1 MHIVSSGDV
10 PLQTRFTKSRIGAR
24 VGQTVSVSNKPRTG
38 LAIAGLS
45 LGTALNPLNSSMIA
59 VALVVLRADFGLDV
73 ATVTWVITSFYLSSA
88 AGQPLMGR
96 LADRFGPRRMFTV
109 GMALVAATCAL
120 APFSPNFALLC
131 VARAVMALGTAA
143 AYPSAVVMVGAIA
156 QRAGQESSRPL
167 GRIQMANT
175 SAAAVGPVV
184 GGLLVGLVGWEALFV
199 LNVPLAVAALL
210 IVRRMAPPDQ
220 ARERG
225 TVGELLKSSDIPGI
239 LGFVGSLLLV
249 MMALLD
255 VAPGYRWWLL
265 AAGTVIAGLFV
276 WRELRFSPP
285 FLDLR
290 LLGRNRPLMLVYLG
304 FAVFSSVYYFVFF
317 GLPQLLQEAGGY
329 DPGLVGLLMLPLAT
343 MSVLATPW
351 AVRAMGRFGVRRV
364 LLAGVVLLTVV
375 AALMWLLT
383 GSLAIPLVV
392 ALTAL
397 MGVPYGVVGIAS
409 NQGMFVSTQP
419 QERGVAAGIYQTCR
433 YVGAITATVLIGVFA
448 SDGVDQAGWGL
459 MVAAMLL
466 LSAVAFAVTLFWRQ
480 RPE

>member
-1 MHIVSSGDV
+1 MH
-10 PLQTRFTKSRIGAR
+10 
-24 VGQTVSVSNKPRTG
+24 QTVSVSNKPRTG
-38 LAIAGLS
+38 LAVAGLS

-73 ATVTWVITSFYLSSA
+73 ATVTWVVTSFYLSSA

-96 LADRFGPRRMFTV
+96 LADRFGPRRMFML
-109 GMALVAATCAL
+109 GMALVAVTCAL

-131 VARAVMALGTAA
+131 VARAVMALGTAT
-143 AYPSAVVMVGAIA
+143 AYPSAVVMVGDIA
-156 QRAGQESSRPL
+156 HRARLESARPL

-175 SAAAVGPVV
+175 SAAAVGPVL
-184 GGLLVGLVGWEALFV
+184 GGLLVGFVGWEALFLV
-199 LNVPLAVAALL
+199 NVPLALAALL
-210 IVRRMAPPDQ
+210 IVRQTAPADT

-225 TVGELLKSSDIPGI
+225 SLAELLRDSDIPGI
-239 LGFVGSLLLV
+239 LAFVSSLLLV

-255 VAPGYRWWLL
+255 VAPGYRWYLL
-265 AAGTVIAGLFV
+265 GAGTAVAALFA

-290 LLGRNRPLMLVYLG
+290 LLGRNRPLMLVYVG
-304 FAVFSSVYYFVFF
+304 FALFNGVYYFVFF

-329 DPGLVGLLMLPLAT
+329 DPGLVGLLMLPMAT
-343 MSVLATPW
+343 LSVLATPW

-364 LLAGVVLLTVV
+364 MIAGVVLLTGA
-375 AALMWLLT
+375 AALTWLLT
-383 GSLAIPLVV
+383 ESLAIPLVL

-397 MGVPYGVVGIAS
+397 IGIPYGVVSIAS

-419 QERGVAAGIYQTCR
+419 QERGVAAGIFQTCR

-448 SDGVDQAGWGL
+448 GGGVDQESWGQ
-459 MVAAMLL
+459 MVLAMLV
-466 LSAVAFAVTLFWRQ
+466 LSAVVFGVTLLWRE
-480 RPE
+480 RTD

>member
-1 MHIVSSGDV
+1 V
-10 PLQTRFTKSRIGAR
+10 R
-24 VGQTVSVSNKPRTG
+24 QTVSVSNKPRTG
-38 LAIAGLS
+38 LAVAGLS

-73 ATVTWVITSFYLSSA
+73 ATVTWVITSFYLASA

-96 LADRFGPRRMFTV
+96 LADRFGPRRMFMLGMGTV
-109 GMALVAATCAL
+109 AITCAL

-131 VARAVMALGTAA
+131 VARAVMALGTAT
-143 AYPSAVVMVGAIA
+143 AYPSAVVMIGAIA
-156 QRAGQESSRPL
+156 QRAGTESSRPL

-175 SAAAVGPVV
+175 SAAAVGPVA
-184 GGLLVGLVGWEALFV
+184 GGLLVGQVGWEALFLV
-199 LNVPLAVAALL
+199 NVPLALAALF
-210 IVRRMAPPDQ
+210 IVRKVAPADGV
-220 ARERG
+220 RERG
-225 TVGELLKSSDIPGI
+225 SLARLAKDSDIPGI
-239 LGFVGSLLLV
+239 AAFVGSLLLV

-255 VAPGYRWWLL
+255 VAPGCRWWMLG
-265 AAGTVIAGLFV
+265 AGTAIAALFV

-329 DPGLVGLLMLPLAT
+329 DPGLVGLLMLPLAA

-351 AVRAMGRFGVRRV
+351 AVRAMGKFGVRPV
-364 LLAGVVLLTVV
+364 LIAGVVLLTMV

-383 GSLAIPLVV
+383 GSLAIPLVL
-392 ALTAL
+392 ALTTL
-397 MGVPYGVVGIAS
+397 MGIPYGAVGIAT
-409 NQGMFVSTQP
+409 NQGMFLSVRP

-448 SDGVDQAGWGL
+448 GGGVDQASWGL
-459 MVAAMLL
+459 MVLAMLA
-466 LSAVAFAVTLFWRQ
+466 LSAVAFGVTLLWRA
-480 RPE
+480 PKA

>member
-1 MHIVSSGDV
+1 
-10 PLQTRFTKSRIGAR
+10 
-24 VGQTVSVSNKPRTG
+24 VSNKPRTG
-38 LAIAGLS
+38 LAVAGLS

-73 ATVTWVITSFYLSSA
+73 ATVTWVITSFYLASA

-96 LADRFGPRRMFTV
+96 LADRFGPRRMFTL
-109 GMALVAATCAL
+109 GMGAVAITCAL

-131 VARAVMALGTAA
+131 VARAVMALGTAT
-143 AYPSAVVMVGAIA
+143 AYPSAVVMIGAIA
-156 QRAGQESSRPL
+156 QRAGTESSRPL

-175 SAAAVGPVV
+175 SAAAVGPVA
-184 GGLLVGLVGWEALFV
+184 GGLLVGQVGWEALFLV
-199 LNVPLAVAALL
+199 NVPLALAALF
-210 IVRRMAPPDQ
+210 IVRKVAPADGV
-220 ARERG
+220 RERG
-225 TVGELLKSSDIPGI
+225 SFARLARDSDIPGI
-239 LGFVGSLLLV
+239 TGFVGSLLLV

-255 VAPGYRWWLL
+255 VAPGYRWWMLG
-265 AAGTVIAGLFV
+265 AGTVVAALFV
-276 WRELRFSPP
+276 WRELCFSPP

-329 DPGLVGLLMLPLAT
+329 DPGLVGLLMLPLAA

-351 AVRAMGRFGVRRV
+351 AVRAMGKFGVRRV
-364 LLAGVVLLTVV
+364 LIAGVVLLTLV

-383 GSLAIPLVV
+383 GSLAIPLVL
-392 ALTAL
+392 ALTTL
-397 MGVPYGVVGIAS
+397 MGVPYGAVGIAS
-409 NQGMFVSTQP
+409 NQGMFLSTRP

-448 SDGVDQAGWGL
+448 GGGVDQASWGL
-459 MVAAMLL
+459 MVLAMLV
-466 LSAVAFAVTLFWRQ
+466 LSAVAFLVTLLWRQ
-480 RPE
+480 RPD